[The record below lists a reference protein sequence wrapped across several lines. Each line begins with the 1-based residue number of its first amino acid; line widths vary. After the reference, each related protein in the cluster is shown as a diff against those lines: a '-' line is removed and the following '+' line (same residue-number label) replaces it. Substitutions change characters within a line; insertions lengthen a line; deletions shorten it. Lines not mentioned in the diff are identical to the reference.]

1 MARRL
6 TVYSVNQV
14 KCVVGVYPVDSGRG
28 DGDFIT
34 ITQTEEGFTYKQGT
48 DGEGTRSATG
58 ARLCRVTITV
68 GQTSAANAY
77 FSALYQGDINTDGG
91 AGIVPIAVTDLGGKS
106 LFTAKETWIVKMPD
120 GAYAKESGTVAWEF
134 DCHNAQNFIGGH

>member
-6 TVYSVNQV
+6 TVYSCNQV
-14 KCVVGVYPVDSGRG
+14 KCVVGAFPVESGRS

-34 ITQTEEGFTYKQGT
+34 IAQTEESYTYKQGV

-68 GQTSAANAY
+68 MQTSAANAY
-77 FSALYQGDINTDGG
+77 FSALHKGDVEANGG
-91 AGIVPIAVTDLGGKS
+91 AGVVPLSISDLGGLS
-106 LFTAKETWIVKMPD
+106 LFFSPEAWIVKMPD
-120 GAYAKESGTVAWEF
+120 QTYAKESGTVAWEF
-134 DCHNAQNFIGGH
+134 DCHNVQNFAGGH